1 MSGAGYVKEEGR
13 ALVSTTPPLATYLN
27 DAKTPAIE
35 ATAAIAAITSS
46 ATTTTKGMEPERE
59 LVEVEALADVRHADA
74 LMVAVR
80 LRHEQVTHWARAHAL
95 RH

>member
-46 ATTTTKGMEPERE
+46 ATTTKGMEPERE
-59 LVEVEALADVRHADA
+59 LVEVEPFAH
-74 LMVAVR
+74 VR
-80 LRHEQVTHWARAHAL
+80 LRDAL
-95 RH
+95 VVSVGRPKLIGLKIIGCEGE

>member
-46 ATTTTKGMEPERE
+46 ATTTKGMEPERE